1 MKRQEPH
8 RYIKK
13 EKDKGFTLIEVL
25 IAIVI
30 LSVGL
35 LGMAALTVGII
46 NGNKFSNDLTT
57 ATTLAQDKME
67 DVRRVGY
74 SSVAAETKAPCS
86 SPYAAYDREVLVTN
100 DSPATNMKTITVKV
114 YWDSDS
120 HNVELKT
127 ILAQ

>member
-1 MKRQEPH
+1 VSRSNH
-8 RYIKK
+8 N
-13 EKDKGFTLIEVL
+13 DNGFTLIEVL
-25 IAIVI
+25 IAMVI

-35 LGMAALTVGII
+35 LGMASLTVGII
-46 NGNKFSNDLTT
+46 NGNKFSNQLTT

-67 DVRRVGY
+67 DIRRVGY

-86 SPYAAYDREVLVTN
+86 SPYAAYNREVSVSN
-100 DSPATNMKTITVKV
+100 NSPATNMKTITVKV

-120 HNVELKT
+120 HDVELKT